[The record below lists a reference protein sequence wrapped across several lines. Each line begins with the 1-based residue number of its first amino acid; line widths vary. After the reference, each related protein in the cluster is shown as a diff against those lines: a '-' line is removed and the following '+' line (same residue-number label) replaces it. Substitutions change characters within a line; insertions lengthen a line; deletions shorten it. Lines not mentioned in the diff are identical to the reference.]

1 MIIALIG
8 VAWLLLNA
16 LFVCRRLMAVEMR
29 ERRES
34 DEHPN

>member
-1 MIIALIG
+1 MIALLSFI
-8 VAWLLLNA
+8 AWLLLNA
-16 LFVCRRLMAVEMR
+16 LFVCRRLMAAEIR